1 MRVAHRYLSNRSPAR
16 INRSPGQQ
24 NSLLWNLPVDVALGY
39 SEFDCVPEGRGP
51 FGAKRRLRLLFL
63 YPGCARKYTTHQHFT
78 FHEQKRDFYISEI
91 SFNEENLSLIR
102 EICLNVLWFEKY
114 IVNDGTPNNMRGES
128 INITPARNKDGIV
141 ITCITQ

>member
-1 MRVAHRYLSNRSPAR
+1 MLTYAAQLCFAR
-16 INRSPGQQ
+16 PRG
-24 NSLLWNLPVDVALGY
+24 LVKVALLGLRPHFAAFRFAKPHKLTLG
-39 SEFDCVPEGRGP
+39 SQARQALSSQQAACVTLMVW
-51 FGAKRRLRLLFL
+51 A
-63 YPGCARKYTTHQHFT
+63 AAIH
-78 FHEQKRDFYISEI
+78 ISEI

>member
-1 MRVAHRYLSNRSPAR
+1 M
-16 INRSPGQQ
+16 
-24 NSLLWNLPVDVALGY
+24 SL
-39 SEFDCVPEGRGP
+39 
-51 FGAKRRLRLLFL
+51 FGVGGGL
-63 YPGCARKYTTHQHFT
+63 H
-78 FHEQKRDFYISEI
+78 ISEI

>member
-1 MRVAHRYLSNRSPAR
+1 VVVCAPKA
-16 INRSPGQQ
+16 G
-24 NSLLWNLPVDVALGY
+24 A
-39 SEFDCVPEGRGP
+39 P
-51 FGAKRRLRLLFL
+51 FGATRWLAPAVLNI
-63 YPGCARKYTTHQHFT
+63 PGFARVNMQPKQTTNVN
-78 FHEQKRDFYISEI
+78 EQKRDFYISEI

>member
-1 MRVAHRYLSNRSPAR
+1 MPGEAWHGPLRGNGVATLLNARLRRAIFKMRVQSKCKCN
-16 INRSPGQQ
+16 
-24 NSLLWNLPVDVALGY
+24 
-39 SEFDCVPEGRGP
+39 
-51 FGAKRRLRLLFL
+51 
-63 YPGCARKYTTHQHFT
+63 
-78 FHEQKRDFYISEI
+78 FYISEI